1 MIGGPS
7 LVLAS
12 AAGFVSFVSPCV
24 LPLVPGYLAVCGARP
39 GVATAR
45 SRVLARAGLFIATF
59 TLVFVILGLTA
70 TALGHWLLAR
80 RQVLDLVAGI
90 TIVVLGALL
99 LAGVFVARLNRDWRL
114 RGLAE
119 RAGSGGP
126 VVAGAAFALA
136 WTPCI
141 GPTLGAI
148 LGLAATSSQTGEGAV
163 LLLVYSAGLAIPFL
177 LVALLFERAQRG
189 LAFFRRHH
197 RTVQLAS
204 GALLV
209 AVGVLVLTGEMFQ
222 INIQAQELLSRL
234 GLNFFGSI

>member
-1 MIGGPS
+1 VIGGPS
-7 LVLAS
+7 LVLAG

-148 LGLAATSSQTGEGAV
+148 LGLAATSSQTGEGA
-163 LLLVYSAGLAIPFL
+163 LLLVVYSAGLAIPFL